1 MEYSSTPQVQ
11 SVAGD
16 YRHLRRPLPIGY
28 KLHNRYIIT
37 ELLSDNGGFGM
48 TYRAVDIYRDLNLD
62 VVVKENF
69 PLGVAVRNPQ
79 THELDPAHGM
89 EEFYAKTLQRFE
101 EEAELLSTFDYPN
114 IVRVKTHFSE
124 LKTAYYVMPYIGG
137 TELNCALPHPDRLSE
152 AELLPILRSM
162 LQALHYMHN
171 HKLLHRDIK
180 PNNILIDD
188 KGNPILIDFGLVRSI
203 DKTYHFTRIYT
214 PGYAPVEQ
222 ISGQG
227 KSGPCSDIYSLGA
240 TCYALIT
247 GTPPPDSLNRMEEDE
262 YIPLQSREELH
273 GRYSRELLSGVDRA
287 LQVFRRDRWQ
297 SAQEWLDTLQ
307 NNDEECDFSLHDAVK
322 EGNAA
327 QLRNSCL
334 AGQMSTAQTTV
345 AVLPSGTLYTID
357 TPSASEFYS

>member
-1 MEYSSTPQVQ
+1 MEYSSAPQVQ
-11 SVAGD
+11 SVADD

-28 KLHNRYIIT
+28 QLHNRYIIT

-79 THELDPAHGM
+79 THELAPAHGM
-89 EEFYAKTLQRFE
+89 EEFYVKTLQHFE
-101 EEAELLSTFDYPN
+101 EEAELLTTINHPN
-114 IVRVKTHFSE
+114 IVRVTAHFSE
-124 LKTAYYVMPYIGG
+124 LNTAYYVMPYIGG

-203 DKTYHFTRIYT
+203 DKTHHFTRNYT
-214 PGYAPVEQ
+214 PGFAPLEQ
-222 ISGQG
+222 ITGLD
-227 KSGPCSDIYSLGA
+227 KSGFGTDLYSLGA
-240 TCYALIT
+240 TCYVLIT
-247 GTPPPDSLNRMEEDE
+247 GETPSIGEDD
-262 YIPLQSREELH
+262 YIHLKSKSELH
-273 GRYSRELLSGVDRA
+273 TRYS
-287 LQVFRRDRWQ
+287 
-297 SAQEWLDTLQ
+297 
-307 NNDEECDFSLHDAVK
+307 
-322 EGNAA
+322 
-327 QLRNSCL
+327 
-334 AGQMSTAQTTV
+334 TTC
-345 AVLPSGTLYTID
+345 
-357 TPSASEFYS
+357 